1 MYCVF
6 YITIIIKSYNKYI
19 KMILID
25 DINIYKL
32 TFTALK
38 RLESPPA

>member
-6 YITIIIKSYNKYI
+6 YIIIIIKSYNKYI
-19 KMILID
+19 KMID